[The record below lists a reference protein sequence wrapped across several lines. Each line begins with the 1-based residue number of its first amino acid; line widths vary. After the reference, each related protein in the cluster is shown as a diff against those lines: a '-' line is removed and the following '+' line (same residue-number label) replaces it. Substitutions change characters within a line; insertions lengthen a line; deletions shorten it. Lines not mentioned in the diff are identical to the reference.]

1 MRIAIA
7 QINSR
12 VGDLEG
18 NRARILAAYAYAA
31 ERCAELVVFPEL
43 IVTGYPPLDLVYDRA
58 LGAEDR
64 DAVWKYLE
72 RRYGLATQ
80 SPPDPQLLALA
91 SLCHVLLNTNE
102 FIYVD

>member
-58 LGAEDR
+58 LVARVE
-64 DAVWKYLE
+64 AINHE
-72 RRYGLATQ
+72 LAAATARGPAMIFGR
-80 SPPDPQLLALA
+80 S
-91 SLCHVLLNTNE
+91 SMG
-102 FIYVD
+102 